1 MSQRT
6 SQHNGRLVRLVRLS
20 GEAVDRAARAAL
32 AGSEVPVEPE
42 LDAAGRTLGQLYE
55 EIEAEAAAL
64 LDSAGP
70 PIEPRVLVAEVHVAS
85 HVQRLAETARG
96 VGDIAWV
103 RRERGPLPEGVRMPL
118 SGMAELA
125 VSMLGAA
132 ADLLATPR
140 AVGAADLHD
149 GLNEMAQRQ
158 RLLYERLLS
167 ATPAPTRL
175 DVVDTVLLGG
185 AFDRCAA
192 HAVAAARHLLLPAG
206 AP

>member
-1 MSQRT
+1 M
-6 SQHNGRLVRLVRLS
+6 GR
-20 GEAVDRAARAAL
+20 
-32 AGSEVPVEPE
+32 
-42 LDAAGRTLGQLYE
+42 LYE
-55 EIEAEAAAL
+55 EIEAEAADL
-64 LDSAGP
+64 LDTTGP
-70 PIEPRVLVAEVHVAS
+70 PVEPRVLVVEVHVAS

-103 RRERGPLPEGVRMPL
+103 RRERGPLPERLRTPL
-118 SGMAELA
+118 SGMAGLA

-140 AVGAADLHD
+140 AAGTADLHD

-167 ATPAPTRL
+167 STPAPTRL

-185 AFDRCAA
+185 AFDRCAT
-192 HAVAAARHLLLPAG
+192 HSVSAVRHVLLPVG